1 MRSNSIHRGI
11 IQPRKSAAYGYYEWA
26 MEAETILVLI
36 VAKRG
41 YKEVL
46 LVWRALIW
54 ALWRTH
60 NYMIF
65 FDKGVEV
72 EEEEK
77 VNSIMKNF
85 VGKTAK

>member
-1 MRSNSIHRGI
+1 
-11 IQPRKSAAYGYYEWA
+11 
-26 MEAETILVLI
+26 
-36 VAKRG
+36 
-41 YKEVL
+41 
-46 LVWRALIW
+46 
-54 ALWRTH
+54 
-60 NYMIF
+60 MIF